1 MPVPPPRSGVPSQVT
16 PFARL
21 AAAHAVSTAG
31 DAFVTVALAGSLF
44 FTTDP
49 AAARPRTALYL
60 AFTMAPF
67 AVIAPLIGPLL
78 DRLQGGRRLIVVIT
92 QVARIFL
99 CLGMAANIDGLML
112 YPLAFG
118 LLVMQK
124 TYSVAKS
131 SLVPAVVDDDAALV
145 KANSRLSL
153 IGVVGSSIAAPPA
166 AGILQLGGGS
176 WVLRVGALVYL
187 AGAVVS
193 LQIPRG
199 GRPIEAVT
207 ALEEEELRASSIR
220 LAGSGMGLLRGAVGF
235 LTFLLAFELKEAGE
249 PAWFFGLVIAASGL
263 GSFLGAVA
271 APVLRRRISE
281 EALLQVSLLAPAVVC
296 LFAARS
302 SGRVAVVAAALIIGV
317 GASAGK
323 LAFDSLVQRDAP
335 DASRG
340 RAFASFETRFQVVW
354 VAGALIPVILPP
366 GLRIGLLLLALVL
379 LFAGLSYLGGVR
391 SGAVTAAPR
400 PSRRARLLDLRAA
413 RRARG
418 AGVALAPGAA
428 SPPPPPPDL
437 GKRAAA
443 PPPPRVV
450 TGPVPVVGPAPPP
463 PRVVSG
469 PPPAPTTSPP
479 APTVIPP
486 PTPRPS

>member
-1 MPVPPPRSGVPSQVT
+1 MPLPPPRSGVPSQVT

-21 AAAHAVSTAG
+21 AAAHAVGTAG

-67 AVIAPLIGPLL
+67 AIIAPLIGPLL

-92 QVARIFL
+92 MAARVVL
-99 CLGMAANIDGLML
+99 CFAMAANIDGLLL

-131 SLVPAVVDDDAALV
+131 SLVPSVVDDDAALV
-145 KANSRLSL
+145 RANSRLSL
-153 IGVVGSSIAAPPA
+153 IAVLGSSIGAIPA
-166 AGILQLGGGS
+166 AGILQLSSGS
-176 WVLRVGALVYL
+176 WVLRTGAFVYL
-187 AGAVVS
+187 AGAVIS

-199 GRPIEAVT
+199 GAPIAAAT
-207 ALEEEELRASSIR
+207 PLEEEELRASSIR
-220 LAGSGMGLLRGAVGF
+220 LAGSAMGLLRGAVGF

-249 PAWFFGLVIAASGL
+249 PAWFFGLVIASSGL
-263 GSFLGAVA
+263 GSFLGAVV
-271 APVLRRRISE
+271 APTARRWLSE
-281 EALLQVSLLAPAVVC
+281 EALLQVSLLVPAIIT
-296 LFAARS
+296 LFGARS
-302 SGRVAVVAAALIIGV
+302 SGRVAVVAAALVIGM

-354 VAGALIPVILPP
+354 VAGALIPVVLPP
-366 GLRIGLLLLALVL
+366 GLRFGLLLLALVL
-379 LFAGLSYLGGVR
+379 GFAGLSYFGGVR

-400 PSRRARLLDLRAA
+400 VSRRKRLRAL
-413 RRARG
+413 RG
-418 AGVALAPGAA
+418 RDAEPPAPSIVPA
-428 SPPPPPPDL
+428 PPQVLDL
-437 GKRAAA
+437 GKA

-450 TGPVPVVGPAPPP
+450 PGPAPVGPMPAPPRIVTGPP
-463 PRVVSG
+463 PPPG
-469 PPPAPTTSPP
+469 PPPAPPG
-479 APTVIPP
+479 
-486 PTPRPS
+486 

>member
-21 AAAHAVSTAG
+21 AASHAVSTAG

-78 DRLQGGRRLIVVIT
+78 DRLQGGRRLIVVVT
-92 QVARIFL
+92 MAARVVL
-99 CLGMAANIDGLML
+99 CFGMAANIDGLLL

-131 SLVPAVVDDDAALV
+131 SLVPSVVDDDAALV
-145 KANSRLSL
+145 RANSRLSL
-153 IGVVGSSIAAPPA
+153 IAVVGSTLGAIPA
-166 AGILQLGGGS
+166 AGILQLADGA
-176 WVLRVGALVYL
+176 WVLRVGAFVYL

-199 GRPIEAVT
+199 GVPIEAAT
-207 ALEEEELRASSIR
+207 PLEEEELRASSIR
-220 LAGSGMGLLRGAVGF
+220 LAGSAMGLLRGAVGF
-235 LTFLLAFELKEAGE
+235 LTFLLAFELKKAGE

-263 GSFLGAVA
+263 GSFLGAVV
-271 APVLRRRISE
+271 APTARRWLSE
-281 EALLQVSLLAPAVVC
+281 EALLQVSLLVPAVVT
-296 LFAARS
+296 LFGARS
-302 SGRVAVVAAALIIGV
+302 SGRVAVVTAALLIGM

-354 VAGALIPVILPP
+354 VAGALIPVITVP
-366 GLRIGLLLLALVL
+366 GLRLGLLLLALVL
-379 LFAGLSYLGGVR
+379 GFAGLSYLGGVR

-400 PSRRARLLDLRAA
+400 PPRRARLRGI
-413 RRARG
+413 RARDAVAPAPP
-418 AGVALAPGAA
+418 AGPALPRV
-428 SPPPPPPDL
+428 PDL
-437 GKRAAA
+437 AKRPVA

-450 TGPVPVVGPAPPP
+450 TGPTPIAPAPAPP
-463 PRVVSG
+463 RIVTG
-469 PPPAPTTSPP
+469 PPPGPP
-479 APTVIPP
+479 APPVPP
-486 PTPRPS
+486 R